1 MEKKTMGSFIAALR
15 KANGMT
21 QQDLADKLNV
31 SNKAVSRWEND
42 EAAPDITLIPA
53 IAEIFGVS
61 CDELLKG
68 ERIIREDGQE
78 KSEPKADKQLKA
90 IINKSL
96 SKFKTMIWI
105 SLALTVTGLILM
117 FVLRVILYNYIGDSS
132 AAAVGAG
139 VNILFDIAA
148 FVLTL
153 IAVNDLRALKDEND
167 LFENADPALISKFNK
182 TLGNLSFAAFVT
194 IFAALSSSLLL
205 ITYTANLY
213 FRGVYIN
220 RLWSFTL
227 LAEITALIVLYLKD
241 LYTVRITGAGKESRK
256 ISRSLIIMNI
266 IQLVTVA
273 AAGVLYIIGLESS
286 FVPFPIFLISMSAD
300 LICFIIFMEISKNER
315 KELIIPGIRNII
327 LSLALTP
334 LVNCTYVV
342 YTKPFYGLELYQKEY
357 AFFPEYVV
365 LSLMLITAIF
375 VISRIAELI
384 IKKKKSI
391 RKS

>member
-1 MEKKTMGSFIAALR
+1 M
-15 KANGMT
+15 
-21 QQDLADKLNV
+21 
-31 SNKAVSRWEND
+31 
-42 EAAPDITLIPA
+42 
-53 IAEIFGVS
+53 S

-105 SLALTVTGLILM
+105 SLALSVTGFILM
-117 FVLRVILYNYIGDSS
+117 FVLSYTLRSLGYYYLGSILG
-132 AAAVGAG
+132 VG

-148 FVLTL
+148 FVLTV
-153 IAVNDLRALKDEND
+153 IAVNNLRTLKDEND

-182 TLGNLSFAAFVT
+182 TLGNLSFASFVT
-194 IFAALSSSLLL
+194 IFAALSSSIIAFTSSWLL
-205 ITYTANLY
+205 
-213 FRGVYIN
+213 
-220 RLWSFTL
+220 SFTI

-256 ISRSLIIMNI
+256 ISRTKIKMNI

-273 AAGVLYIIGLESS
+273 ALGVLLVIVNIS
-286 FVPFPIFLISMSAD
+286 VPIFLIFLYAD
-300 LICFIIFMEISKNER
+300 LICFIIFMEIICFIIFMKISKNER
-315 KELIIPGIRNII
+315 KELIIPGIRNVI
-327 LSLALTP
+327 LPLAVTP
-334 LVNCTYVV
+334 LVKYI
-342 YTKPFYGLELYQKEY
+342 YTIKDI
-357 AFFPEYVV
+357 V

-384 IKKKKSI
+384 IKKKKSA